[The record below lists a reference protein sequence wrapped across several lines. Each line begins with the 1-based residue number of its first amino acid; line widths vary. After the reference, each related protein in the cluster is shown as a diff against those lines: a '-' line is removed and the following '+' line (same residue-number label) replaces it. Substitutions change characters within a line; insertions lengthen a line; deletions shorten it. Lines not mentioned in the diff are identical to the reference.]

1 MFRRFRIPTPF
12 QVGPVNAYLAGDTL
26 IDPGP
31 DSDEAWARLLEAL
44 EGEDMTPEDVSR
56 VLVTHP
62 HPDHFGLAHR
72 FHEAGATIL
81 ASEPTARIVEDF
93 GARLEYEQS
102 FFLEFLQRHGVSE
115 GTAETVTNLP
125 AVFLDYG
132 PDCPVDRVLA
142 DGDDLSIDGRSV
154 TAERVE
160 GHAPGE
166 LLFIYEADSRSRAD
180 PASRAVVGDHVLAD
194 VTPNPWLQPPP
205 EPDADRPRT
214 VIRFN
219 ESLERLADRD
229 FDRLLPGHGDRIEN
243 PTERI
248 RAILDAHERRTA
260 EVRDLVDGPTSAI
273 EVMEGLFEDLAATEY
288 FGGMSEAIGHLDVLE
303 ERGSVVSEERGGMII
318 YEPAE

>member
-44 EGEDMTPEDVSR
+44 EGEGMTPEDVSR

-72 FHEAGATIL
+72 FHEAGASIL
-81 ASEPTARIVEDF
+81 ASEPTARIIEDF
-93 GARLEYEQS
+93 AARLEYEQS

-132 PDCPVDRVLA
+132 PDCPVDRVLD
-142 DGDDLSIDGRSV
+142 DGDELSIDGRSV

-166 LLFIYEADSRSRAD
+166 LLLTYEAAPKPGVD
-180 PASRAVVGDHVLAD
+180 PALRAVVGDHVLAD
-194 VTPNPWLQPPP
+194 VTPNPWLQPPS
-205 EPDADRPRT
+205 EPNAERPRT
-214 VIRFN
+214 LIRFN
-219 ESLERLADRD
+219 DSLERLANRN
-229 FDRLLPGHGDRIEN
+229 FDRLLPGHGDRIDD

-248 RAILDAHERRTA
+248 RGILDAHERRTA

-303 ERGSVVSEERGGMII
+303 ERGAVVSEERGGMII

>member
-1 MFRRFRIPTPF
+1 MFRRFEIPTPF
-12 QVGPVNAYLAGDTL
+12 QVGPVNAYLAGSTL

-31 DSDEAWARLLEAL
+31 ESDEAWARLLEEL
-44 EGEDMTPEDVSR
+44 ESENMAPEDVSR

-81 ASEPTARIVEDF
+81 ASEPTARVVEDF
-93 GARLEYEQS
+93 AARLEYEQS
-102 FFLEFLQRHGVSE
+102 FFIEFLQRHGVSE

-125 AVFLDYG
+125 GVFLDYG
-132 PDCPVDRVLA
+132 PDCPVDRVLD
-142 DGDDLSIDGRSV
+142 DGDELSIDGRTV

-166 LLFIYEADSRSRAD
+166 LLFTYEVDSGLRAD
-180 PASRAVVGDHVLAD
+180 PALRAVVGDHVLAD

-219 ESLERLADRD
+219 ESLERLAGRN
-229 FDRLLPGHGDRIEN
+229 FDRLLPGHGDHIDD
-243 PTERI
+243 PTGRI
-248 RAILDAHERRTA
+248 RAILEAHERRTA
-260 EVRDLVDGPTSAI
+260 EVRDLVDGPTSAV

-288 FGGMSEAIGHLDVLE
+288 FGGMSEAVGHLDVLE
-303 ERGSVVSEERGGMII
+303 ARGEVVREERGGMII
-318 YEPAE
+318 YEPPG